1 MQSTQNTVQDAVP
14 VLEFPDIYTG
24 DITALPV
31 EEVITA
37 VADAIANLAPTQEQV
52 TAVGDWLAELPQEV
66 IELKEL
72 LHCGMYLR
80 LAKIPAGA
88 VCVGKEVQV
97 PTVSVVIG
105 DITVSTDN
113 GIQRLQGWNCLPA
126 LAGKKRIGVAHT
138 DTYWATINT
147 TTASTANAA
156 AAEYAKEW

>member
-1 MQSTQNTVQDAVP
+1 MRNTEQ
-14 VLEFPDIYTG
+14 LLNFPDVYSG
-24 DITALPV
+24 DISALPA
-31 EEVITA
+31 EDVINA
-37 VADAIANLAPTQEQV
+37 VADAIATLAPTQEQV
-52 TAVGDWLAELPQEV
+52 TAVGNWLAELPQEQ

-80 LAKIPAGA
+80 LVKIPAGA

-138 DTYWATINT
+138 DTYWATVNT
-147 TTASTANAA
+147 TTADTAATA
-156 AAEYAKEW
+156 VAEFAKDW